1 MTDLELKTL
10 RKKLGLTQADMA
22 SLVGVDIKTIQ
33 NWERGRTIP
42 KSKDGILRNLETNPH
57 IVFGGQHVENGDAVN
72 GDKVVESPK
81 IESSIDTDS
90 VPLTS
95 ANVEKLID
103 QIARMQGTIDTLIA
117 QQAQYITIIAN
128 MTNR

>member
-1 MTDLELKTL
+1 MAEA
-10 RKKLGLTQADMA
+10 LGV
-22 SLVGVDIKTIQ
+22 SVNTIQ
-33 NWERGRTIP
+33 NWEAGGTIP
-42 KSKDGILRNLETNPH
+42 KSKYSILGALETNPH

-72 GDKVVESPK
+72 GDKVIESPK
-81 IESSIDTDS
+81 NESSIDTDS
-90 VPLTS
+90 VMLTS
-95 ANVEKLID
+95 VSVEKLID